1 MNKLMLLGTVVLSVL
16 AFTGYKTVAQMREE
30 NKNMNTESAKVLV
43 AYYSYSGN
51 TKEVAEA
58 IHEKVGGDIFEIKT
72 EGTYPDEYR
81 PMTVQAKKEIEDGWR
96 PKLTTS
102 VADISKYD
110 VVFLG
115 SPNWW
120 GTITPQVS
128 SFLENYDLSGKT
140 VIPFITHGGGGVQN
154 TVRDMTAQCK
164 GCNVNQEAW
173 VGYGSRTFGVA
184 GWLEDM
190 GFPEK

>member
-1 MNKLMLLGTVVLSVL
+1 MNKLMLLGTIVLSVL

-173 VGYGSRTFGVA
+173 VGYGSRTFGIG
-184 GWLEDM
+184 GWLEDL
-190 GFPEK
+190 GFAK

>member
-120 GTITPQVS
+120 GSAAFWKTMTCRAKPL
-128 SFLENYDLSGKT
+128 FRLSPMA
-140 VIPFITHGGGGVQN
+140 V
-154 TVRDMTAQCK
+154 A
-164 GCNVNQEAW
+164 A
-173 VGYGSRTFGVA
+173 SRIRS
-184 GWLEDM
+184 EI
-190 GFPEK
+190 

>member
-1 MNKLMLLGTVVLSVL
+1 MNKFLLLGTIAFSVL
-16 AFTGYKTVAQMREE
+16 AFSAYKAFAQNNNGETAMDTA
-30 NKNMNTESAKVLV
+30 NKKILV

-81 PMTVQAKKEIEDGWR
+81 PMTEQAKKEIQNGYR

-102 VADISKYD
+102 VENIKQYD

-115 SPNWW
+115 SPIWW

-128 SFLENYDLSGKT
+128 SFLDNYDLSGKT
-140 VIPFITHGGGGVQN
+140 VVPFITHGGGGVQN
-154 TVRDMTAQCK
+154 TIKDMTAQCK
-164 GCNVNQEAW
+164 NCNVTQDGW
-173 VGYGSRTFGVA
+173 VGYSSRTLGIS
-184 GWLEDM
+184 GWLKDL
-190 GFPEK
+190 GFKK